1 MIKSKHK
8 NLKRADAFRLRKAIH
23 GCTKM
28 LEIKESHT
36 DCHTNTRHDQC
47 RAIFKYKKT
56 FSLIIDLVK
65 RLKYNVTFFI
75 LTRNQIPSRRLN
87 HET

>member
-23 GCTKM
+23 GCTEM
-28 LEIKESHT
+28 LEITESHT
-36 DCHTNTRHDQC
+36 NHHADIHHDQYKFT
-47 RAIFKYKKT
+47 FKNKEP
-56 FSLIIDLVK
+56 FRVIIDLIK

-75 LTRNQIPSRRLN
+75 LTRNIDTLT
-87 HET
+87 ET